1 MKKLKIAVFATFLA
15 GTTTHAGVMPEVT
28 SQATTMP
35 KTIVEATPEVATGLD
50 QLLQFLF
57 SVVFLVL

>member
-1 MKKLKIAVFATFLA
+1 MDKLKIAVFATFLA
-15 GTTTHAGVMPEVT
+15 GTTHAGVMPEVT
-28 SQATTMP
+28 SQASTIP
-35 KTIVEATPEVATGLD
+35 KTIVEATPEAATGLD

>member
-1 MKKLKIAVFATFLA
+1 MNILKIAVFATLLA
-15 GTTTHAGVMPEVT
+15 GTAHAGVMPKMTPQV
-28 SQATTMP
+28 STTP

>member
-1 MKKLKIAVFATFLA
+1 MNKLKIAVFATFLA
-15 GTTTHAGVMPEVT
+15 GKTHAGVMPEVT
-28 SQATTMP
+28 SQASAMP
-35 KTIVEATPEVATGLD
+35 KTIVEATPEAATGLD